1 MDGSGTLGRRE
12 FMRALNLALAEE
24 TGDESN
30 PSPDQTVGGVL
41 SREEA
46 VELMG
51 RLDRDRDGRAC
62 WKVCPA

>member
-1 MDGSGTLGRRE
+1 
-12 FMRALNLALAEE
+12 MRALNLALAEE

-30 PSPDQTVGGVL
+30 TSPGHTVGDVL

-51 RLDRDRDGRAC
+51 RLDGGRDGRVC
-62 WKVCPA
+62 WKVFIRIVTSVL